1 MPARILAH
9 PLEQVVANVLLPG
22 FKFATGVAHKLHSLR
37 EANLLQIPLR
47 DRDSVVDVRESN
59 NLEKETEQCLP
70 IPGEHVERLQ
80 VRTVPGMSY
89 GELSNISDGN
99 GA

>member
-1 MPARILAH
+1 MAD
-9 PLEQVVANVLLPG
+9 VLLPG
-22 FKFATGVAHKLHSLR
+22 FKLATGVAHVLHSLR

-47 DRDSVVDVRESN
+47 DRHSIVDVRESN
-59 NLEKETEQCLP
+59 NLEEETEQCLP

-80 VRTVPGMSY
+80 VWTVPGMPY